1 MTAPPPP
8 PGGLRPVPASVGF
21 MTSPGMPAGPSAD
34 SFTPW
39 RTRVC
44 AWLLDY
50 LPVSLLIGIGWAVLA
65 ATRETTCVA
74 DISEYDLGEF
84 CRADASTVGTVSALA
99 MFPLLALTYLIWNL
113 GYRQG
118 VTGCSI
124 GKSIMGFQ
132 LIGEKDGQPIGFAV
146 SLLREFGYLLLLAAC
161 GLLWF
166 VAVLYPLWDAKR
178 QTVADKI
185 MSTVCVPLSTAH

>member
-21 MTSPGMPAGPSAD
+21 VTTPGMPAGSSAD
-34 SFTPW
+34 SFIPW

-50 LPVSLLIGIGWAVLA
+50 LPVSLLIGIGWGVLT

-84 CRADASTVGTVSALA
+84 CRADASTVGRVSALA
-99 MFPLLALTYLIWNL
+99 VFPVLALAYLIWNL

-132 LIGEKDGQPIGFAV
+132 LIGEKDGRPIGFAM
-146 SLLREFGYLLLLAAC
+146 SLLREFGHLLLLAAC

-185 MSTVCVPLSTAH
+185 MSTVCVPLPTAH

>member
-21 MTSPGMPAGPSAD
+21 VTSPGMPAGPAAD
-34 SFTPW
+34 SFAPW

-50 LPVSLLIGIGWAVLA
+50 LPVSLLIGIGWAVLT

-84 CRADASTVGTVSALA
+84 CRADASTVGRVSALA
-99 MFPLLALTYLIWNL
+99 VFPLLALAYLIWNL

-132 LIGEKDGQPIGFAV
+132 LIGEKDGRPIGFAM
-146 SLLREFGYLLLLAAC
+146 SLLREFGHLLLLAAC

-178 QTVADKI
+178 QTVPDKI
-185 MSTVCVPLSTAH
+185 MSTVCVPLLTAH

>member
-1 MTAPPPP
+1 
-8 PGGLRPVPASVGF
+8 
-21 MTSPGMPAGPSAD
+21 
-34 SFTPW
+34 
-39 RTRVC
+39 
-44 AWLLDY
+44 
-50 LPVSLLIGIGWAVLA
+50 
-65 ATRETTCVA
+65 
-74 DISEYDLGEF
+74 
-84 CRADASTVGTVSALA
+84 
-99 MFPLLALTYLIWNL
+99 MFPLLAVACVVWNL

-132 LIGEKDGQPIGFAV
+132 LIGEKDGRPIGFAR
-146 SLLREFGYLLLLAAC
+146 SLLREFGYLILLAAG

-185 MSTVCVPLSTAH
+185 MSTVCIPLPTAH